1 MQLVSLGI
9 VFLVIILLLAKRR
22 PLYQAIFGGLVM
34 TVVLFRIPPMEIL
47 NNTVKVFT
55 NWSSVSVLISLYL
68 ISLLQRMLGARDQ
81 IKLAQ
86 KDLNGLFHNR
96 RVNAAVAPVF
106 IGLVPS
112 AAAMILC
119 GDIVKE
125 ASDGYLEKKEQA
137 FVTSWFR
144 HLPESILPT
153 YSGVIL
159 MTTLSGVPVSEFIVG
174 MIIPGLVL
182 AAIGYIPY
190 LRRLPIDPGTPKSE
204 NRLKDARNL
213 VVHLWTILLILVLI
227 LGFGIQVVP
236 AVLITIILAIFV
248 YRFKV
253 SELSEAVTSALEVK
267 LLMNSFLVLVLKEFV
282 AYTGILGE
290 LPDML
295 AVLPIPAF
303 MVFALLFFAGT
314 MVSGS
319 SGIIALGT
327 PLAFAALDGGMPLM
341 VLLMCMVHA
350 ASQIS
355 PIHVCLTIASEYY
368 GISLGELIRKT
379 VPAALLFA
387 GLMIVYYLVLC
398 MVV

>member
-1 MQLVSLGI
+1 MQLACLGI

-22 PLYQAIFGGLVM
+22 PLYQAIFGGLVV
-34 TVVLFRIPPMEIL
+34 TVVLFRIPPAEIIH
-47 NNTVKVFT
+47 NTVKVFT

-68 ISLLQRMLGARDQ
+68 ITLLQRLLGARDQ

-96 RVNAAVAPVF
+96 RVNAAAAPVF
-106 IGLVPS
+106 IGLVPC

-182 AAIGYIPY
+182 AALGYFPY
-190 LRRLPIDPGTPKSE
+190 LRRLPVDPGTPKSE
-204 NRLKDARNL
+204 NRLKDALNL
-213 VVHLWTILLILVLI
+213 VAHLWSIIFILVLI
-227 LGFGIQVVP
+227 LGFGVQVVP
-236 AVLITIILAIFV
+236 AVLVTIVLSIFV

-253 SELSEAVTSALEVK
+253 SELKESAVSAFELK

-282 AYTGILGE
+282 AFTGILE
-290 LPDML
+290 TLPDL
-295 AVLPIPAF
+295 LSTLPIPAF

-379 VPAALLFA
+379 VPAALTFA
-387 GLMIVYYLVLC
+387 VLMIGYYLVLC

>member
-1 MQLVSLGI
+1 MQVILLGI
-9 VFLVIILLLAKRR
+9 VFLTIILLLAKRR
-22 PLYQAIFGGLVM
+22 PLYEAIFGGLIM
-34 TVVLFRIPPMEIL
+34 TVILFRIPPVKIL
-47 NNTVKVFT
+47 NLIMKVFT
-55 NWSSVSVLISLYL
+55 SWSSMSVLLSLYF
-68 ISLLQRMLGARDQ
+68 ITLLQRMLGARDQ

-106 IGLVPS
+106 IGLVPC

-153 YSGVIL
+153 YSGVLL

-174 MIIPGLVL
+174 MLVPGIVL
-182 AAIGYIPY
+182 ALIGYWPY
-190 LRRLPIDPGTPKSE
+190 LHRLPKDPGTTKSK
-204 NRLKDARNL
+204 NRMKDAVNL
-213 VVHLWTILLILVLI
+213 ICHLWTILFILVLI

-236 AVLITIILAIFV
+236 AVLIVIALAVFV
-248 YRFKV
+248 YRFKPAEFTGAV
-253 SELSEAVTSALEVK
+253 KSAFELK

-282 AYTGILGE
+282 EYTGILE
-290 LPDML
+290 TLPDML
-295 AVLPIPAF
+295 SVLPIPAF

-314 MVSGS
+314 MVSGT

-327 PLAFAALDGGMPLM
+327 PLAFAAMDGGMPLM
-341 VLLMCMVHA
+341 VLLMCMCHA

-379 VPAALLFA
+379 VPAALTFA
-387 GLMIVYYLVLC
+387 VLMIGYYVVLC
-398 MVV
+398 SIV

>member
-1 MQLVSLGI
+1 MQLAYLGI
-9 VFLVIILLLAKRR
+9 VFLIIILLLAKRR
-22 PLYQAIFGGLVM
+22 PLYQAIFGGLVA
-34 TVVLFRIPPMEIL
+34 TVLLFRIPPMEIV
-47 NNTVKVFT
+47 NNIVKVFT
-55 NWSSVSVLISLYL
+55 SWSSMSVLVSLYL
-68 ISLLQRMLGARDQ
+68 IALLQRMLGARDQ

-96 RVNAAVAPVF
+96 RINAAVAPVF

-125 ASDGYLEKKEQA
+125 ASDGYLDKKEQA

-159 MTTLSGVPVSEFIVG
+159 MTTLSGVPVSEFIIG

-182 AAIGYIPY
+182 AAIGYLPY

-204 NRLKDARNL
+204 NRLKDAMNL
-213 VVHLWTILLILVLI
+213 VVHLWTIILILILI

-236 AVLITIILAIFV
+236 AVLITIVLAIVV
-248 YRFKV
+248 YRFKI
-253 SELSEAVTSALEVK
+253 SELTEAVTTALEVK

-295 AVLPIPAF
+295 SVLPIPAF

-368 GISLGELIRKT
+368 GISLGELIKKT
-379 VPAALLFA
+379 IPAALLFA
-387 GLMIVYYLVLC
+387 VLMIGYYLVLSA
-398 MVV
+398 VI

>member
-1 MQLVSLGI
+1 MQLAYLGI

-22 PLYQAIFGGLVM
+22 PLYQAIFGGLVV

-47 NNTVKVFT
+47 NNTKKVFT
-55 NWSSVSVLISLYL
+55 TWSSLSVLISLYL
-68 ISLLQRMLGARDQ
+68 ITFLQRMLGARDQ

-96 RVNAAVAPVF
+96 RVNAAAAPVF
-106 IGLVPS
+106 IGLVPC

-182 AAIGYIPY
+182 AAIGYFPY
-190 LRRLPIDPGTPKSE
+190 LRRLPVDPGTPKSE
-204 NRLKDARNL
+204 NRLKDAVNL
-213 VVHLWTILLILVLI
+213 VAHLWTIIFILVLI
-227 LGFGIQVVP
+227 LGFGVQVVP
-236 AVLITIILAIFV
+236 AVLVTIVLSVFV

-253 SELSEAVTSALEVK
+253 GELTESAKSALEVK

-282 AYTGILGE
+282 AYTGILE
-290 LPDML
+290 TLPDML
-295 AVLPIPAF
+295 AALPIPAF

-387 GLMIVYYLVLC
+387 GLMIIYYLVLC

>member
-1 MQLVSLGI
+1 MQLILLAL
-9 VFLVIILLLAKRR
+9 VFLVIIVLLAKRR
-22 PLYQAIFGGLVM
+22 PLYEAIFGGLIM
-34 TVVLFRIPPMEIL
+34 TVVLFRIPPAEIAKQ
-47 NNTVKVFT
+47 TAKVFT
-55 NWSSVSVLISLYL
+55 TWSSVSVLLSLYF
-68 ISLLQRMLGARDQ
+68 ITLLQRLLGARDQ

-106 IGLVPS
+106 IGLVPC

-182 AAIGYIPY
+182 ALIGYWPY
-190 LRRLPIDPGTPKSE
+190 LHRLPVDPGTPKSD
-204 NRLKDARNL
+204 NRVKDAINL
-213 VVHLWTILLILVLI
+213 FCHLWTIVLILVLI
-227 LGFGIQVVP
+227 LGFGVGVVP
-236 AVLITIILAIFV
+236 AVLATIVLAVFV
-248 YRFKV
+248 YRFKPA
-253 SELSEAVTSALEVK
+253 ELAESAKSAFEFK

-282 AYTGILGE
+282 AYTGILE
-290 LPDML
+290 TLPDML
-295 AVLPIPAF
+295 AALPIPAF

-314 MVSGS
+314 MVSGT

-327 PLAFAALDGGMPLM
+327 PLAFAAMDGGMPLM
-341 VLLMCMVHA
+341 VLLMCMCHA

-368 GISLGELIRKT
+368 EISLGELIKKT
-379 VPAALLFA
+379 VPASLLFA
-387 GLMIVYYLVLC
+387 VLMIGYYLVLR